1 MNERTIKYHV
11 GRINIETGER
21 QLMRYENF
29 NGLLRNVSDMNSSDG
44 LEDARDVNV
53 VVARLNEVDDIFGG
67 KFYYYRVDND
77 QSIRRH
83 IRDDAPAEVLKW
95 FQDEPEEEEEEATPV
110 EEGETEGE

>member
-21 QLMRYENF
+21 QLMRYEAY
-29 NGLLRNVSDMNSSDG
+29 NGLLRNINEMNSSDG
-44 LEDARDVNV
+44 LEDARDINV
-53 VVARLNEVDDIFGG
+53 VVARLNEINDIFGG
-67 KFYYYRVDND
+67 KFYHYRVDND

-95 FQDEPEEEEEEATPV
+95 FEDEPEEEEEEAT
-110 EEGETEGE
+110 EGE